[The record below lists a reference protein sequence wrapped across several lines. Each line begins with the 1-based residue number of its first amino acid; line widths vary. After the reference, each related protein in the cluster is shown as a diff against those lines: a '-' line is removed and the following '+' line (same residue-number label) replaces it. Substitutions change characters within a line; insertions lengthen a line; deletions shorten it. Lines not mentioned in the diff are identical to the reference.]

1 MKWFQ
6 IFSRKIT
13 PVPLWTGKVFTASEF
28 QQTLGTW
35 EFGADQSYAEV
46 NADALPEFYDWYR
59 SRLFDLGLARW
70 DSRQDCDDFAN
81 LYADLIQLKF
91 YLGQWGSVPIPNAEA
106 LAVARYWYRPGTGT
120 QAHAINAVL
129 TQRGLLFV
137 EPQNG
142 QLLTLTNDERLT
154 RYRAIF

>member
-6 IFSRKIT
+6 LFTRKID
-13 PVPLWTGKVFTASEF
+13 PVPLWTGKVFTAAEF
-28 QQTLGTW
+28 QQALGTW
-35 EFGADQSYAEV
+35 EIAADRTYAEV
-46 NADALPEFYDWYR
+46 NADALSEFYDWYR

-91 YLGQWGSVPIPNAEA
+91 YLGQWGSVPIPDAEA
-106 LAVARYWYRPGTGT
+106 LAVARYWYRPTVGPEG
-120 QAHAINAVL
+120 HAINAVL
-129 TQRGLLFV
+129 TQRGMLFI

-142 QLLTLTNDERLT
+142 RLLPLTSEERLT